1 MQQTP
6 ENNIL
11 LGKVRWE
18 TMRDTIYDFFSDE
31 NINPTDTLLF
41 YFSGHGVPDD
51 DQDVFLATSDIDPDV
66 PSKRGF
72 NFNELTKVIGDCIST
87 SIVAILDCCYSG
99 SARISKGREDDAA
112 RLGHSTMERQ
122 SEKAVLRGE
131 GKCILAASQAQGEAY
146 VLEEHNHSVFTYY
159 LLEALRGKVLEAID
173 NNGCLT
179 VDSLSKYVYNAL
191 MSLPPSK
198 RPKQKPVRKIEAS
211 GDIVL
216 AYYPKKVTSYEPVPG
231 EDIKSIIDRCQQ
243 YFNKGDFEQ
252 ELNYLQEV
260 INRYPNNSDFW
271 NYRGVALDK
280 LNRREEAISCFDI
293 AIMLNPKS
301 PNLWMNK
308 GDCLSKQGRIEESIK
323 SFDNALKLD
332 PNNSRAWYFKAK
344 PLLNQRKFDEA
355 LDCLN
360 KATQKINDKILWNDM
375 GVALDELGKHY
386 DAILT
391 YDKALRID
399 PNFDITLNNKG
410 LSLYKLGKYQEAI
423 NCYDRI
429 LILNPN
435 VRHVLINKYKA
446 LDKLGKTIE
455 AERCYER
462 SQKLDVDFNKSELY
476 DANGKLIS

>member
-1 MQQTP
+1 MINNSGSRRRALIIGISDYDKLEPLMFCKNDGREMVDVLNSLHYETP

-31 NINPTDTLLF
+31 NINPTDTLLL
-41 YFSGHGVPDD
+41 YFSGHGVPDV

-72 NFNELTKVIGDCIST
+72 NFNELTKVMGDCIST

-112 RLGHSTMERQ
+112 RLGHSTIERQ

-159 LLEALRGKVLEAID
+159 LLEALRGKVMEAID

-216 AYYPKKVTSYEPVPG
+216 AYYPKKIAHNEPVLG
-231 EDIKSIIDRCQQ
+231 EDLKSIIDKCQQ
-243 YFNKGDFEQ
+243 YFKKGDFEQ
-252 ELNYLQEV
+252 ELDYLQEV
-260 INRYPNNSDFW
+260 I
-271 NYRGVALDK
+271 
-280 LNRREEAISCFDI
+280 I
-293 AIMLNPKS
+293 
-301 PNLWMNK
+301 
-308 GDCLSKQGRIEESIK
+308 
-323 SFDNALKLD
+323 
-332 PNNSRAWYFKAK
+332 
-344 PLLNQRKFDEA
+344 
-355 LDCLN
+355 
-360 KATQKINDKILWNDM
+360 
-375 GVALDELGKHY
+375 
-386 DAILT
+386 
-391 YDKALRID
+391 
-399 PNFDITLNNKG
+399 
-410 LSLYKLGKYQEAI
+410 
-423 NCYDRI
+423 
-429 LILNPN
+429 
-435 VRHVLINKYKA
+435 
-446 LDKLGKTIE
+446 
-455 AERCYER
+455 
-462 SQKLDVDFNKSELY
+462 
-476 DANGKLIS
+476 